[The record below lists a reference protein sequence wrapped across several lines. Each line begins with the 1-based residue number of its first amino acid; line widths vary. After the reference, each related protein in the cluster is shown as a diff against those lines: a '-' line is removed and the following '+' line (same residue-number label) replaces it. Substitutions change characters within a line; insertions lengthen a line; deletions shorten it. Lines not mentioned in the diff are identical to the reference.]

1 MTDKCPLCG
10 PLTEDGDLDMEKV
23 YKVYREMDKDDLCDE
38 CIQHFGK
45 IHGGGGDIM
54 DAMYSLNPWY
64 ERLWWRLWFPI
75 ELTVRRIFGIRGYRE

>member
-10 PLTEDGDLDMEKV
+10 PLSEDDLDMEKV
-23 YKVYREMDKDDLCDE
+23 YKVFRETANDE
-38 CIQHFGK
+38 ICKECWHHYCK

-54 DAMYSLNPWY
+54 DAMWLLNPWY

-75 ELTVRRIFGIRGYRE
+75 ELTVRRICGIRGYRE